1 MSIERSGIKG
11 TYRYRAVVRHKG
23 VKKHGPWV
31 NTEGLAK
38 DQEAQIRIEM
48 GGSPIKGGHTVAEV
62 VTGYLVDSAARLSPG
77 TVGYYRKGEKL
88 IPPKFGAR
96 LVSDVNPVLLD
107 ALYRE
112 LRQGGASE
120 HKIKKVH
127 AVLSA
132 SFNRALRYGW
142 CVSNPCASATKPKV
156 KSAEIVPPTPEEV
169 RAVVLSA
176 MEVNPDLSVCLRLAA
191 ATGMRRSELVGL
203 QWRDISGVQVTV
215 RRSIV
220 EDKAGLH
227 ERATKTGSRGHR
239 TIKVDEATLALMG
252 DVHARQR
259 ERCNASA
266 IPEPDWCFTH
276 DDLETPWRPDYLTT
290 AYARLARH
298 STLHGLRHFHATQL
312 LAAGVTVA
320 QVSHRLGH
328 SSPAV
333 TLNTYSHWIP
343 AQDQQ
348 AADIIGSL
356 LYDPPEPA
364 S

>member
-1 MSIERSGIKG
+1 MSVERAGSKG
-11 TYRYRAVVRHKG
+11 NYKYRAVVRLKG
-23 VKKHGPWV
+23 TKKHGPWV
-31 NTEGLAK
+31 KTEGQAK
-38 DQEAQIRIEM
+38 DHDARLRIEM
-48 GGSPIKGGHTVAEV
+48 GGAPVKGGHTVAEV
-62 VTGYLVDSAARLSPG
+62 VTGYIVDSTARLSPD
-77 TVGYYRKGEKL
+77 TISFYREAERV
-88 IPPKFGAR
+88 IPVNFAAR
-96 LVSDVNPVLLD
+96 LVGDVNPILID

-112 LRQGGASE
+112 LRATGASE
-120 HKIKKVH
+120 HKIGKVH
-127 AVLSA
+127 SVLSA
-132 SFNRALRYGW
+132 SFGRAVKYGW
-142 CVSNPCASATKPKV
+142 CASNPCASATKPKA
-156 KSAEIVPPTPEEV
+156 KANEIVPPTADQV
-169 RAVVLSA
+169 KSVIAAAVA
-176 MEVNPDLSVCLRLAA
+176 VNPDLSVCLRLAA

-203 QWRDISGVQVTV
+203 QWRDISGVQVTI

-266 IPEPDWCFTH
+266 MPEPAWCFTH

-290 AYARLARH
+290 AYARLAPH

-312 LAAGVTVA
+312 LAAGEPVA

-333 TLNTYSHWIP
+333 TLDTYSHWIP

-356 LYDPPEPA
+356 LHDPPQPA